1 MAKTT
6 VTTAVMQPTSF
17 DQMARIIEPLARRE
31 EEYYTTA
38 IQSHTDLMSLSSALS
53 AEDKNSDFY
62 KGTIAPMLNKL
73 SGYAD
78 RIAKEGVISDGA
90 YNRAMMQDLV
100 KLKGQYAQGATQLKD
115 ALTRRAQYNDMA
127 SKARLQDPSAVVLG
141 KDMSIQS
148 FIDDPNKVAPLL
160 FSGEDAKRRA
170 FDYLAAWRNSTQDLK
185 LIGNIDR
192 LTRIL
197 RTVKGSSA
205 EDVYKAIG
213 QHFSDPKNP
222 LTELYNQVLHQ
233 VKSSYGEDIRK
244 HLDEPEANFA
254 LVHGV
259 QRGMIGA
266 AGGDAMTP
274 FEDKEAIMNLQH
286 RLAMQR
292 DAVARAHRG
301 SGGHNGGGGGSADE
315 KGGSINVIARGGG
328 VAVGSAG
335 VKGRTLLNSIYKSAA
350 DKYKRL
356 PSPAR
361 TPDNFNA
368 ILTESYMKAFGS
380 QNLPEVA
387 RILKPT
393 GISWNGNKLV
403 APSAK
408 SVDGKG
414 IDFVPDFN
422 KLASTA
428 EINNRLY
435 ALTARNNVAGEF
447 NVSAQTAND
456 ILKNAITGV
465 DGAIYGDK
473 SSYAKL
479 GLNEL
484 EGQKVDE
491 FISLVR
497 SGYTPKDA
505 KIGITSDGRPYYEAA
520 FFDNQSQTN
529 KRYRVPLAD
538 SKNFQVQVGAG
549 SALDFNPSD
558 ESLMRLKLYLAKV
571 ESVQNLKRGSDEI
584 DEEQVMQGQQAY
596 DIVSQSGVSPAAINL
611 LEQHYGKSK
620 TKGF

>member
-62 KGTIAPMLNKL
+62 KGTIAPMLSKL

-100 KLKGQYAQGATQLKD
+100 KLKGQYLQGSTQLKD

-148 FIDDPNKVAPLL
+148 FIDDPNKVSPLL

-222 LTELYNQVLHQ
+222 LTELYNQVLYQ

-274 FEDKEAIMNLQH
+274 FEDKEAIMMLQD
-286 RLAMQR
+286 RLAR
-292 DAVARAHRG
+292 ARESARHN
-301 SGGHNGGGGGSADE
+301 NGGGHRGGNGGVAGSPDMT
-315 KGGSINVIARGGG
+315 GGSIDLKARGGG
-328 VAVGSAG
+328 KATYSSGLVGH
-335 VKGRTLLNSIYKSAA
+335 TLLNSTWRAA
-350 DKYKRL
+350 VNKFNRL
-356 PSPAR
+356 PQSSR
-361 TPDNFNA
+361 TPSAMNDLVTDA
-368 ILTESYMKAFGS
+368 YAKTFGS
-380 QNLPEVA
+380 QNLPAVSK
-387 RILKPT
+387 ILEKAGFKWT
-393 GISWNGNKLV
+393 GNKLV
-403 APSAK
+403 APTQKSA
-408 SVDGKG
+408 DGKG
-414 IDFVPDFN
+414 VSFN
-422 KLASTA
+422 PNFLGIQYSADVNNNLYRMTA
-428 EINNRLY
+428 K
-435 ALTARNNVAGEF
+435 NNVAGSF
-447 NVSAQTAND
+447 NVSSDVAND
-456 ILKNAITGV
+456 ILSAALS
-465 DGAIYGDK
+465 GAYGDDYK
-473 SSYAKL
+473 SRLGGTDSRKL
-479 GLNEL
+479 DNFV
-484 EGQKVDE
+484 KS
-491 FISLVR
+491 FR
-497 SGYTPKDA
+497 SGTRPKSARVMQD
-505 KIGITSDGRPYYEAA
+505 SDGRWYYEAEYINGSDKTPA
-520 FFDNQSQTN
+520 SIA
-529 KRYRVPLAD
+529 VPL
-538 SKNFQVQVGAG
+538 STSRNLQHLMGL
-549 SALDFNPSD
+549 SSELDFNTSE
-558 ESLMRLKLYLAKV
+558 ESLMQKKLLLAKYQSII
-571 ESVQNLKRGSDEI
+571 ENKRANATIDPDE
-584 DEEQVMQGQQAY
+584 VAGM
-596 DIVSQSGVSPAAINL
+596 DIVMDAAQSNPSFLDTSLDILGQNR
-611 LEQHYGKSK
+611 
-620 TKGF
+620 

>member
-100 KLKGQYAQGATQLKD
+100 KLKGQYLQGSTQLKD

-148 FIDDPNKVAPLL
+148 FIDDPNKIAPLL

-213 QHFSDPKNP
+213 QQFSDPKNP
-222 LTELYNQVLHQ
+222 LTELYNQVLYQ

-266 AGGDAMTP
+266 AGGDAQTP
-274 FEDKEAIMNLQH
+274 FEDKEAIMMLQH
-286 RLAMQR
+286 KLAMQR
-292 DAVARAHRG
+292 DAIARAHRG
-301 SGGHNGGGGGSADE
+301 GGGHNGGGGGSADE
-315 KGGSINVIARGGG
+315 NGGSINVIARGGG

-408 SVDGKG
+408 SADGKG

-538 SKNFQVQVGAG
+538 SKNFQVQAGAG

>member
-62 KGTIAPMLNKL
+62 KGTIAPMLSKL

-100 KLKGQYAQGATQLKD
+100 KLKGQYAQGASQLKD

-141 KDMSIQS
+141 KDLSIQS
-148 FIDDPNKVAPLL
+148 FIDDPNKIAPLL

-222 LTELYNQVLHQ
+222 LTELYNQVLYQ

-274 FEDKEAIMNLQH
+274 FEDKEAIMMLQH
-286 RLAMQR
+286 RLAMAR
-292 DAVARAHRG
+292 DAARPHNGVGHRG
-301 SGGHNGGGGGSADE
+301 GNGGAAGDPDM
-315 KGGSINVIARGGG
+315 KGGTITLQARGGG
-328 VAVGSAG
+328 KAGIWSGAV
-335 VKGRTLLNSIYKSAA
+335 GRTLVQSTYQAA
-350 DKYKRL
+350 ANRYNRL
-356 PSPAR
+356 PASSKTPAK
-361 TPDNFNA
+361 FSEM
-368 ILTESYMKAFGS
+368 LTESFAKTFGS
-380 QNLPEVA
+380 QNLPAVA
-387 RILKPT
+387 KVLQPAGFT
-393 GISWNGNKLV
+393 WNGNKLL
-403 APSAK
+403 APSVK
-408 SVDGKG
+408 SADGKG
-414 IDFVPDFN
+414 VRFTPNFN
-422 KLASTA
+422 AIQSTP
-428 EINNRLY
+428 EINNGLY
-435 ALTARNNVAGEF
+435 AMTAKNNVAGYF
-447 NVSAQTAND
+447 NVSSDTAND
-456 ILKNAITGV
+456 ILQLAITG
-465 DGAIYGDK
+465 AYGDDYK
-473 SSYAKL
+473 RGVIKQIAKRGNTSKNDQL
-479 GLNEL
+479 GEIDAF
-484 EGQKVDE
+484 VTS
-491 FISLVR
+491 FR
-497 SGYTPKDA
+497 SGTRPKSA
-505 KIGITSDGRPYYEAA
+505 RVMQTSDGRMYYEAQYINGSTKQPA
-520 FFDNQSQTN
+520 SIL
-529 KRYRVPLAD
+529 VPL
-538 SKNFQVQVGAG
+538 STSRNIQQQMGVG
-549 SALDFNPSD
+549 SEYDFNTSE
-558 ESLMRLKLYLAKV
+558 ESLMQKKLFMAKYQ
-571 ESVQNLKRGSDEI
+571 SVIENKRAGASI
-584 DEEQVMQGQQAY
+584 DEDQV
-596 DIVSQSGVSPAAINL
+596 AILDQNMPL
-611 LEQHYGKSK
+611 LLDPTNQIPGY
-620 TKGF
+620 

>member
-62 KGTIAPMLNKL
+62 KGTIAPILSKL

-78 RIAKEGVISDGA
+78 RIAKEGVVSDGA
-90 YNRAMMQDLV
+90 YNRVMMQDLV

-148 FIDDPNKVAPLL
+148 FIDDPNKVSPLL

-197 RTVKGSSA
+197 RTVKGSKA

-266 AGGDAMTP
+266 AGGDTMTP
-274 FEDKEAIMNLQH
+274 FEDKEAIMMLQD
-286 RLAMQR
+286 RLAR
-292 DAVARAHRG
+292 ARESARHNDGGSHRG
-301 SGGHNGGGGGSADE
+301 GNGGAAGDPNMTGGT
-315 KGGSINVIARGGG
+315 ITLQARGGG
-328 VAVGSAG
+328 KAGIWSGAV
-335 VKGRTLLNSIYKSAA
+335 GRTLIQSTYQAA
-350 DKYKRL
+350 ANRYNRL
-356 PSPAR
+356 PASSKTPAK
-361 TPDNFNA
+361 FSEM
-368 ILTESYMKAFGS
+368 LTESFAKTFGS
-380 QNLPEVA
+380 HNLPAVA
-387 RILKPT
+387 KVLQPAGFT
-393 GISWNGNKLV
+393 WNGNKLL

-408 SVDGKG
+408 SADGKG
-414 IDFVPDFN
+414 VRFTPNFN
-422 KLASTA
+422 AIQSTP
-428 EINNRLY
+428 EINDGLY
-435 ALTARNNVAGEF
+435 AMTAKNNVAGYF
-447 NVSAQTAND
+447 NVSADTAND
-456 ILKNAITGV
+456 ILQLAITG
-465 DGAIYGDK
+465 AYGDDYK
-473 SSYAKL
+473 RGVIKQIAKGNNISKNDQL
-479 GLNEL
+479 G
-484 EGQKVDE
+484 G
-491 FISLVR
+491 I
-497 SGYTPKDA
+497 DA
-505 KIGITSDGRPYYEAA
+505 FVTSFRNGTRPRAARIMQTSDGRMYYEAQYIDGDTKKPA
-520 FFDNQSQTN
+520 SIL
-529 KRYRVPLAD
+529 VPL
-538 SKNFQVQVGAG
+538 STSRNIQQQMGVG
-549 SALDFNPSD
+549 SEYDFNTSE
-558 ESLMRLKLYLAKV
+558 ESLMQKKLFMAKYQ
-571 ESVQNLKRGSDEI
+571 SVIENKRAGASI
-584 DEEQVMQGQQAY
+584 DEDQV
-596 DIVSQSGVSPAAINL
+596 AILDQNMPL
-611 LEQHYGKSK
+611 LLDPTNEIPGY
-620 TKGF
+620 

>member
-62 KGTIAPMLNKL
+62 KGTIAPMLSKL

-100 KLKGQYAQGATQLKD
+100 KLKGQYLQGSNQLKD

-141 KDMSIQS
+141 KDLSIQS
-148 FIDDPNKVAPLL
+148 FIDDPNKIAPLL

-274 FEDKEAIMNLQH
+274 FEDKEAIMMLQD
-286 RLAMQR
+286 RLAR
-292 DAVARAHRG
+292 ARESARHN
-301 SGGHNGGGGGSADE
+301 NGGGHRGGNGGAAGSPDMT
-315 KGGSINVIARGGG
+315 GGSIDLKARGGG
-328 VAVGSAG
+328 RATYSSGAVGD
-335 VKGRTLLNSIYKSAA
+335 TLLRSTWKAA
-350 DKYKRL
+350 INKYNRL
-356 PSPAR
+356 PEQSR
-361 TPDNFNA
+361 TPANLNN
-368 ILTESYMKAFGS
+368 IVTEAYAKTFGS
-380 QNLPEVA
+380 QNLPAVSK
-387 RILKPT
+387 ILEKAGFT
-393 GISWNGNKLV
+393 WTGNKLV
-403 APSAK
+403 APSKK
-408 SVDGKG
+408 SADGKG
-414 IDFVPDFN
+414 VSYDPNFKGIQYSADLN
-422 KLASTA
+422 NSLYRMTA
-428 EINNRLY
+428 K
-435 ALTARNNVAGEF
+435 NNVAGSF
-447 NVSAQTAND
+447 NISSDVAND
-456 ILKNAITGV
+456 ILSAALS
-465 DGAIYGDK
+465 GAYGDDYK
-473 SSYAKL
+473 SRLGKTDADKL
-479 GLNEL
+479 DKFVNS
-484 EGQKVDE
+484 
-491 FISLVR
+491 FR
-497 SGYTPKDA
+497 SGTRPKSARVMQD
-505 KIGITSDGRPYYEAA
+505 SDGRWYYEAEYIDGSTKA
-520 FFDNQSQTN
+520 PTSIA
-529 KRYRVPLAD
+529 VPL
-538 SKNFQVQVGAG
+538 STSRNLQHLMGL
-549 SALDFNPSD
+549 SSELDFNTSE
-558 ESLMRLKLYLAKV
+558 ESLMQKKLLLAKYQSII
-571 ESVQNLKRGSDEI
+571 ENKRANATIDQDE
-584 DEEQVMQGQQAY
+584 VAGM
-596 DIVSQSGVSPAAINL
+596 DIVMDAAQSNPSFLDTSLDIFGQNR
-611 LEQHYGKSK
+611 
-620 TKGF
+620 

>member
-62 KGTIAPMLNKL
+62 KGTIAPMLSKL

-213 QHFSDPKNP
+213 QKFSDPKNP
-222 LTELYNQVLHQ
+222 LTELYNQVLYQ

-274 FEDKEAIMNLQH
+274 FEDKEAIMMLQD
-286 RLAMQR
+286 RLAR
-292 DAVARAHRG
+292 ARESARHN
-301 SGGHNGGGGGSADE
+301 NGGGHRGGNGGAAGSPDMT
-315 KGGSINVIARGGG
+315 GGSIDLIARGGG
-328 VAVGSAG
+328 KATYSSGLVGH
-335 VKGRTLLNSIYKSAA
+335 TLLNSTWRSAVN
-350 DKYKRL
+350 KFNRL
-356 PSPAR
+356 PASSRTPSAMNDLVTEAYAR
-361 TPDNFNA
+361 T
-368 ILTESYMKAFGS
+368 FGS
-380 QNLPEVA
+380 QNLPAVSK
-387 RILKPT
+387 ILQKAGFT
-393 GISWNGNKLV
+393 WTGNKLV
-403 APSAK
+403 APTQKSA
-408 SVDGKG
+408 DGKG
-414 IDFVPDFN
+414 VSFN
-422 KLASTA
+422 PNFLGIQYSADVNNNLYRMTA
-428 EINNRLY
+428 K
-435 ALTARNNVAGEF
+435 NNVAGSF
-447 NVSAQTAND
+447 NVSSDVAND
-456 ILKNAITGV
+456 ILSAALS
-465 DGAIYGDK
+465 GAYGDDYK
-473 SSYAKL
+473 SRLGSTDSRKL
-479 GLNEL
+479 DNFV
-484 EGQKVDE
+484 KS
-491 FISLVR
+491 FR
-497 SGYTPKDA
+497 SGTRPKSARVMQD
-505 KIGITSDGRPYYEAA
+505 SDGRWYYEAEYVDGSSKA
-520 FFDNQSQTN
+520 PASIA
-529 KRYRVPLAD
+529 VPL
-538 SKNFQVQVGAG
+538 STSRNLQHLMGL
-549 SALDFNPSD
+549 SSELDFNTSE
-558 ESLMRLKLYLAKV
+558 ESLMQKKLLLAKYQSII
-571 ESVQNLKRGSDEI
+571 ENKRANATIDPDE
-584 DEEQVMQGQQAY
+584 VAGM
-596 DIVSQSGVSPAAINL
+596 DIVMDAAQSNSSFLDTSLDILGQNR
-611 LEQHYGKSK
+611 
-620 TKGF
+620 

>member
-62 KGTIAPMLNKL
+62 KGTIAPMLSKL

-115 ALTRRAQYNDMA
+115 ALSRRAQYNDMA

-197 RTVKGSSA
+197 RTVKGSKA

-222 LTELYNQVLHQ
+222 LTELYNQVLYQ

-274 FEDKEAIMNLQH
+274 FEDKEAIMMLQD
-286 RLAMQR
+286 RLAR
-292 DAVARAHRG
+292 ARESARHN
-301 SGGHNGGGGGSADE
+301 NGGGHRGGN
-315 KGGSINVIARGGG
+315 GGAAGSPDMTGGTITLQARGGG
-328 VAVGSAG
+328 KAGIWSGAV
-335 VKGRTLLNSIYKSAA
+335 GRTLVQSTYQAA
-350 DKYKRL
+350 ANRYNRL
-356 PSPAR
+356 PASSKTPAK
-361 TPDNFNA
+361 FSEM
-368 ILTESYMKAFGS
+368 LTESFAKTFGS
-380 QNLPEVA
+380 HNLPAVA
-387 RILKPT
+387 KMLQPAGFT
-393 GISWNGNKLV
+393 WNGNKLL

-408 SVDGKG
+408 SADGKG
-414 IDFVPDFN
+414 VRFTPNFN
-422 KLASTA
+422 AIQSTP
-428 EINNRLY
+428 EINNGLY
-435 ALTARNNVAGEF
+435 AMTAKNNVAGYF
-447 NVSAQTAND
+447 NVSSDTAND
-456 ILKNAITGV
+456 ILQLAITG
-465 DGAIYGDK
+465 AYGDDYK
-473 SSYAKL
+473 KGIIKQVARGGNTSKNDQL
-479 GLNEL
+479 GEIDAF
-484 EGQKVDE
+484 VTS
-491 FISLVR
+491 FR
-497 SGYTPKDA
+497 SGTRPKSA
-505 KIGITSDGRPYYEAA
+505 RVMQTSDGRMYYEAQYINGDTKKPA
-520 FFDNQSQTN
+520 SIL
-529 KRYRVPLAD
+529 VPL
-538 SKNFQVQVGAG
+538 STSRNIQQQMGIG
-549 SALDFNPSD
+549 SEYDFNTSE
-558 ESLMRLKLYLAKV
+558 ESLMQKKLFMAKYQ
-571 ESVQNLKRGSDEI
+571 SVIENKRVGASI
-584 DEEQVMQGQQAY
+584 DEDQV
-596 DIVSQSGVSPAAINL
+596 AILDQNMPL
-611 LEQHYGKSK
+611 LLDPTNQIPEY
-620 TKGF
+620 

>member
-62 KGTIAPMLNKL
+62 KGTIAPMLSKL

-100 KLKGQYAQGATQLKD
+100 KLKGQYLQGSTQLKD

-141 KDMSIQS
+141 KDLSIQS
-148 FIDDPNKVAPLL
+148 FIDDPNKVSPLL
-160 FSGEDAKRRA
+160 FSGEDARKRA

-197 RTVKGSSA
+197 RTVKGSKA

-222 LTELYNQVLHQ
+222 LTELYNQVLYQ

-274 FEDKEAIMNLQH
+274 FEDKEAIMMLQD
-286 RLAMQR
+286 RLAR
-292 DAVARAHRG
+292 ARESARHN
-301 SGGHNGGGGGSADE
+301 NGGGHRGDNGGAAGSPDM
-315 KGGSINVIARGGG
+315 KGGSIDLIARGGG
-328 VAVGSAG
+328 KATYSSGLVGH
-335 VKGRTLLNSIYKSAA
+335 TLLNSTWRSAVN
-350 DKYKRL
+350 KFNRL
-356 PSPAR
+356 PASSR
-361 TPDNFNA
+361 TPSAMND
-368 ILTESYMKAFGS
+368 LVTEAYAKTFGS
-380 QNLPEVA
+380 QNLPAVSK
-387 RILKPT
+387 ILQKAGFT
-393 GISWNGNKLV
+393 WTGNKLV
-403 APSAK
+403 APTQKSA
-408 SVDGKG
+408 DGKG
-414 IDFVPDFN
+414 VSFN
-422 KLASTA
+422 PNFLGIQYSADVNNNLYRMTA
-428 EINNRLY
+428 K
-435 ALTARNNVAGEF
+435 NNVAGSF
-447 NVSAQTAND
+447 NVSSDVAND
-456 ILKNAITGV
+456 ILSAALS
-465 DGAIYGDK
+465 GAYGDDYK
-473 SSYAKL
+473 SRLGGADSKKL
-479 GLNEL
+479 DNFV
-484 EGQKVDE
+484 KS
-491 FISLVR
+491 FR
-497 SGYTPKDA
+497 SGTRPKSARVMQD
-505 KIGITSDGRPYYEAA
+505 SDGRWYYEAEYINGSDKTPA
-520 FFDNQSQTN
+520 SIA
-529 KRYRVPLAD
+529 VPL
-538 SKNFQVQVGAG
+538 STSRNLQHLMGL
-549 SALDFNPSD
+549 SSELDFNTSE
-558 ESLMRLKLYLAKV
+558 ESLMQKKLLLAKYQSII
-571 ESVQNLKRGSDEI
+571 ENKRANATIDPDE
-584 DEEQVMQGQQAY
+584 VAGM
-596 DIVSQSGVSPAAINL
+596 DIVMDAAQSNPSFLDTSLDILGQNR
-611 LEQHYGKSK
+611 
-620 TKGF
+620 

>member
-62 KGTIAPMLNKL
+62 KGTIAPMLSKL

-100 KLKGQYAQGATQLKD
+100 KLKGQYAQGASQLKD

-148 FIDDPNKVAPLL
+148 FIDDPNKIAPLL
-160 FSGEDAKRRA
+160 FSGEDARKRA

-197 RTVKGSSA
+197 RTVKGSKA

-222 LTELYNQVLHQ
+222 LTELYNQVLYQ

-274 FEDKEAIMNLQH
+274 FEDKEAIMMLQD
-286 RLAMQR
+286 RLAR
-292 DAVARAHRG
+292 ARESARHN
-301 SGGHNGGGGGSADE
+301 NGGGHRGGNGGSGSPDMT
-315 KGGSINVIARGGG
+315 GGSIDLKARGGG
-328 VAVGSAG
+328 KATYSSGLVGH
-335 VKGRTLLNSIYKSAA
+335 TLLNSTWRAA
-350 DKYKRL
+350 VNKFNRL
-356 PSPAR
+356 PQSSR
-361 TPDNFNA
+361 TPSAMND
-368 ILTESYMKAFGS
+368 LVTEAYAKTFGS
-380 QNLPEVA
+380 QNLPVVSK
-387 RILKPT
+387 ILEKAGFKWT
-393 GISWNGNKLV
+393 GNKLV
-403 APSAK
+403 APTQKSA
-408 SVDGKG
+408 DGEGVSFNPNFLG
-414 IDFVPDFN
+414 IQYSADVN
-422 KLASTA
+422 NNLYRMTA
-428 EINNRLY
+428 K
-435 ALTARNNVAGEF
+435 NNVAGSF
-447 NVSAQTAND
+447 NISSDVAND
-456 ILKNAITGV
+456 ILSAALS
-465 DGAIYGDK
+465 GAYGDDYK
-473 SSYAKL
+473 SRLSGADAKKL
-479 GLNEL
+479 DPFV
-484 EGQKVDE
+484 KS
-491 FISLVR
+491 FR
-497 SGYTPKDA
+497 SGTRPKSARVMQD
-505 KIGITSDGRPYYEAA
+505 SDGRWYYEAEYIDGSTKA
-520 FFDNQSQTN
+520 PASIA
-529 KRYRVPLAD
+529 VPL
-538 SKNFQVQVGAG
+538 STSRNLQHLMGL
-549 SALDFNPSD
+549 SSELDFNTSE
-558 ESLMRLKLYLAKV
+558 ESLMQKKLLLAKYQSIIENKRASATIDPDQV
-571 ESVQNLKRGSDEI
+571 EA
-584 DEEQVMQGQQAY
+584 M
-596 DIVSQSGVSPAAINL
+596 DIVMDAAQSNPSFIDTSLDILRQNR
-611 LEQHYGKSK
+611 
-620 TKGF
+620 

>member
-62 KGTIAPMLNKL
+62 KGTIAPMLSKL

-100 KLKGQYAQGATQLKD
+100 KLKGQYTQGATQLKD

-141 KDMSIQS
+141 KDLSIQS
-148 FIDDPNKVAPLL
+148 FIDDPNKVSPLL
-160 FSGEDAKRRA
+160 FSGEDARKRA

-213 QHFSDPKNP
+213 QQFSDPKNP
-222 LTELYNQVLHQ
+222 LTELYNQVLYQ

-274 FEDKEAIMNLQH
+274 FEDKEAIMMLQD
-286 RLAMQR
+286 RLAR
-292 DAVARAHRG
+292 ARESARHN
-301 SGGHNGGGGGSADE
+301 NGGGHRGGNGGVAGSPDM
-315 KGGSINVIARGGG
+315 KGGSIDLIARGGG
-328 VAVGSAG
+328 KATYSSGLVGH
-335 VKGRTLLNSIYKSAA
+335 TLLNSTWRAA
-350 DKYKRL
+350 VNKYNRL
-356 PSPAR
+356 PQSSR
-361 TPDNFNA
+361 TPSAMND
-368 ILTESYMKAFGS
+368 LVTEAYAKTFGS
-380 QNLPEVA
+380 QNLPAVSK
-387 RILKPT
+387 ILEKAGFKWT
-393 GISWNGNKLV
+393 GNKLV
-403 APSAK
+403 APTQKSA
-408 SVDGKG
+408 DGKG
-414 IDFVPDFN
+414 VSFN
-422 KLASTA
+422 PNFLGIQYSADVNNNLYRMTA
-428 EINNRLY
+428 KND
-435 ALTARNNVAGEF
+435 VAGSF
-447 NVSAQTAND
+447 NVSSDVAND
-456 ILKNAITGV
+456 ILSAALS
-465 DGAIYGDK
+465 GAYGDDYK
-473 SSYAKL
+473 SRLGKTDAGKL
-479 GLNEL
+479 D
-484 EGQKVDE
+484 KFVTS
-491 FISLVR
+491 FR
-497 SGYTPKDA
+497 SGTRPKSARVMQD
-505 KIGITSDGRPYYEAA
+505 SDGRWYYEAEYINGSDKTPA
-520 FFDNQSQTN
+520 SIA
-529 KRYRVPLAD
+529 VPL
-538 SKNFQVQVGAG
+538 STSRNLQHLMGL
-549 SALDFNPSD
+549 SSELDFNTSE
-558 ESLMRLKLYLAKV
+558 ESLMQKKLLLAKYQSIIENKRANATIDPDQV
-571 ESVQNLKRGSDEI
+571 EAL
-584 DEEQVMQGQQAY
+584 
-596 DIVSQSGVSPAAINL
+596 DIVMDAAQNGPSFMDTSRSAFGL
-611 LEQHYGKSK
+611 DQ
-620 TKGF
+620 

>member
-62 KGTIAPMLNKL
+62 KGTIAPMLSKL

-100 KLKGQYAQGATQLKD
+100 KLKGQYLQGSNQLKD
-115 ALTRRAQYNDMA
+115 ALTRRAQYNDTA

-141 KDMSIQS
+141 KDLSIQS
-148 FIDDPNKVAPLL
+148 FIDDPNKIAPLL

-197 RTVKGSSA
+197 RTVKGSKA

-274 FEDKEAIMNLQH
+274 FEDKEAIMMLQD
-286 RLAMQR
+286 RLAR
-292 DAVARAHRG
+292 ARESARHN
-301 SGGHNGGGGGSADE
+301 NGGGHRGGNGGAAGDPDM
-315 KGGSINVIARGGG
+315 KGGTITLQARGGG
-328 VAVGSAG
+328 KAGIWSGAV
-335 VKGRTLLNSIYKSAA
+335 GRTLIQSTYQAA
-350 DKYKRL
+350 ANRYNRL
-356 PSPAR
+356 PASSKTPAK
-361 TPDNFNA
+361 FSEM
-368 ILTESYMKAFGS
+368 LTESFAKTFGS
-380 QNLPEVA
+380 HNLPAVA
-387 RILKPT
+387 KVLQPAGFT
-393 GISWNGNKLV
+393 WNGNKLL

-408 SVDGKG
+408 SADGKG
-414 IDFVPDFN
+414 VRFTPNFN
-422 KLASTA
+422 AIQSTP
-428 EINNRLY
+428 EINNGLY
-435 ALTARNNVAGEF
+435 AMTAKNNVAGSF
-447 NVSAQTAND
+447 NISSDTAND
-456 ILKNAITGV
+456 ILQLAITG
-465 DGAIYGDK
+465 AYGDDYKKGITKALTKEGKTSKGDQLGEIDAFVK
-473 SSYAKL
+473 SFR
-479 GLNEL
+479 
-484 EGQKVDE
+484 EGT
-491 FISLVR
+491 R
-497 SGYTPKDA
+497 PKNA
-505 KIGITSDGRPYYEAA
+505 RVVQTSDGRMYYEAQYINGSTKQPA
-520 FFDNQSQTN
+520 SIL
-529 KRYRVPLAD
+529 VPL
-538 SKNFQVQVGAG
+538 STSRNIQQQMGVG
-549 SALDFNPSD
+549 SEYDFNTSE
-558 ESLMRLKLYLAKV
+558 ESLMQKKLFLAKYQ
-571 ESVQNLKRGSDEI
+571 SVIENKRAGASI
-584 DEEQVMQGQQAY
+584 DEDQV
-596 DIVSQSGVSPAAINL
+596 AILDQNMPL
-611 LEQHYGKSK
+611 LLDPTNQIPGY
-620 TKGF
+620 

>member
-62 KGTIAPMLNKL
+62 KGTIAPMLSKL

-100 KLKGQYAQGATQLKD
+100 KLKGQYAQGASQLKD

-148 FIDDPNKVAPLL
+148 FIDDPNKIAPLL

-197 RTVKGSSA
+197 RTVKGSKA

-274 FEDKEAIMNLQH
+274 FEDKEAIMMLQD
-286 RLAMQR
+286 RLAR
-292 DAVARAHRG
+292 ARESARHN
-301 SGGHNGGGGGSADE
+301 NGGGHRGGNGGAAGNPDMT
-315 KGGSINVIARGGG
+315 GGSIDLKARGGG
-328 VAVGSAG
+328 RATYSSGAVGD
-335 VKGRTLLNSIYKSAA
+335 TLLRSTWRAA
-350 DKYKRL
+350 INKYNRL
-356 PSPAR
+356 PEQSR
-361 TPDNFNA
+361 TPANLNN
-368 ILTESYMKAFGS
+368 IVTEAYAKTFGS
-380 QNLPEVA
+380 QNLPAVSK
-387 RILKPT
+387 ILEKAGFT
-393 GISWNGNKLV
+393 WTGNKLV
-403 APSAK
+403 APSKRSA
-408 SVDGKG
+408 DGKG
-414 IDFVPDFN
+414 VSYDPNFKGIQYSADLN
-422 KLASTA
+422 NSLYRMTA
-428 EINNRLY
+428 K
-435 ALTARNNVAGEF
+435 NNVAGSF
-447 NVSAQTAND
+447 NISSDVAND
-456 ILKNAITGV
+456 ILSAALS
-465 DGAIYGDK
+465 GAYGDDYK
-473 SSYAKL
+473 SRLGKTDAGKL
-479 GLNEL
+479 DKFVNS
-484 EGQKVDE
+484 
-491 FISLVR
+491 FR
-497 SGYTPKDA
+497 SGTRPKSARVMQD
-505 KIGITSDGRPYYEAA
+505 SDGRWYYEAEYIDGSTKA
-520 FFDNQSQTN
+520 PASIA
-529 KRYRVPLAD
+529 VPL
-538 SKNFQVQVGAG
+538 STSRNLQHLMGL
-549 SALDFNPSD
+549 SSELDFNTSE
-558 ESLMRLKLYLAKV
+558 ESLMQKKLLLAKYQSII
-571 ESVQNLKRGSDEI
+571 ENKRANATIDPDE
-584 DEEQVMQGQQAY
+584 VVGM
-596 DIVSQSGVSPAAINL
+596 DIVMDAAQNSPSYLDTASDIFGQNR
-611 LEQHYGKSK
+611 
-620 TKGF
+620 

>member
-100 KLKGQYAQGATQLKD
+100 KLKGQYAQGASQLKD

-148 FIDDPNKVAPLL
+148 FIDDPNKIAPLL
-160 FSGEDAKRRA
+160 FSGEDARKRA

-197 RTVKGSSA
+197 RTVKGSKA

-222 LTELYNQVLHQ
+222 LTELYNQVLYQ

-274 FEDKEAIMNLQH
+274 FEDKEAIMMLQD
-286 RLAMQR
+286 RLAR
-292 DAVARAHRG
+292 ARESARHN
-301 SGGHNGGGGGSADE
+301 NGGGHRGGNGGAAGSPDMT
-315 KGGSINVIARGGG
+315 GGSIDLKARGGG
-328 VAVGSAG
+328 RATYSSGAVGD
-335 VKGRTLLNSIYKSAA
+335 TLLRSTWRAA
-350 DKYKRL
+350 INKYNRL
-356 PSPAR
+356 PAPSR
-361 TPDNFNA
+361 TPANLNN
-368 ILTESYMKAFGS
+368 IVTEAYAKTFGS
-380 QNLPEVA
+380 QNLPAVSK
-387 RILKPT
+387 ILEKAGFT
-393 GISWNGNKLV
+393 WTGNKLV
-403 APSAK
+403 APSKRSA
-408 SVDGKG
+408 DGKG
-414 IDFVPDFN
+414 VSYDPNFKGIQYSAEVN
-422 KLASTA
+422 NNLYRMTA
-428 EINNRLY
+428 K
-435 ALTARNNVAGEF
+435 NNVAGSF
-447 NVSAQTAND
+447 NISSDVAND
-456 ILKNAITGV
+456 ILSAALS
-465 DGAIYGDK
+465 GAYGDDYK
-473 SSYAKL
+473 SRLSDTDAKKI
-479 GLNEL
+479 ETF
-484 EGQKVDE
+484 VTS
-491 FISLVR
+491 FR
-497 SGYTPKDA
+497 SGTRPKSARVMQD
-505 KIGITSDGRPYYEAA
+505 SDGRWYYEAEYINGSTKA
-520 FFDNQSQTN
+520 PASIA
-529 KRYRVPLAD
+529 VPL
-538 SKNFQVQVGAG
+538 STSRNLQHLMGL
-549 SALDFNPSD
+549 SSELDFNTSE
-558 ESLMRLKLYLAKV
+558 ESLMQKKLFLAKYQSIIENKRANATIDPDQV
-571 ESVQNLKRGSDEI
+571 EA
-584 DEEQVMQGQQAY
+584 M
-596 DIVSQSGVSPAAINL
+596 DIVMDAAQNSPSYLDTAFDIFGQNR
-611 LEQHYGKSK
+611 
-620 TKGF
+620 

>member
-90 YNRAMMQDLV
+90 YNRTMMQDLV

-148 FIDDPNKVAPLL
+148 FIDDPNKIAPLL

-197 RTVKGSSA
+197 RTVKGSKA

-213 QHFSDPKNP
+213 QQFSDPKNP
-222 LTELYNQVLHQ
+222 LTELYNQVLYQ

-274 FEDKEAIMNLQH
+274 FEDKEAIMMLQD
-286 RLAMQR
+286 RLAR
-292 DAVARAHRG
+292 ARESARHN
-301 SGGHNGGGGGSADE
+301 NGGGHRGGNGGSGSPDMT
-315 KGGSINVIARGGG
+315 GGSIDLKARGGG
-328 VAVGSAG
+328 KATYSSGLVGH
-335 VKGRTLLNSIYKSAA
+335 TLLNSTWRAA
-350 DKYKRL
+350 VNKYNRL
-356 PSPAR
+356 PQSSR
-361 TPDNFNA
+361 TPSAMND
-368 ILTESYMKAFGS
+368 LVTEAYAKTFGS
-380 QNLPEVA
+380 QNLPAVSK
-387 RILKPT
+387 ILEKAGFKWT
-393 GISWNGNKLV
+393 GNKLV
-403 APSAK
+403 APTQKSA
-408 SVDGKG
+408 DGKG
-414 IDFVPDFN
+414 VSFN
-422 KLASTA
+422 PNFLGIQYSADVNNNLYRMTA
-428 EINNRLY
+428 K
-435 ALTARNNVAGEF
+435 NNVAGSF
-447 NVSAQTAND
+447 NVSSDVAND
-456 ILKNAITGV
+456 ILSAALS
-465 DGAIYGDK
+465 GAYGDDYK
-473 SSYAKL
+473 SRLGKTDAGKL
-479 GLNEL
+479 DNFV
-484 EGQKVDE
+484 KS
-491 FISLVR
+491 FR
-497 SGYTPKDA
+497 SGTRPKSARVMQD
-505 KIGITSDGRPYYEAA
+505 SDGRWYYEAEYINGSDKTPA
-520 FFDNQSQTN
+520 SIA
-529 KRYRVPLAD
+529 VPL
-538 SKNFQVQVGAG
+538 STSRNLQHLMGL
-549 SALDFNPSD
+549 SSELDFNTSE
-558 ESLMRLKLYLAKV
+558 ESLMQKKLLLAKYQSIIDNKRASATIDQDEV
-571 ESVQNLKRGSDEI
+571 EGL
-584 DEEQVMQGQQAY
+584 
-596 DIVSQSGVSPAAINL
+596 DIVMDMLRAGQR
-611 LEQHYGKSK
+611 
-620 TKGF
+620 F

>member
-62 KGTIAPMLNKL
+62 KGTIAPMLSKL

-148 FIDDPNKVAPLL
+148 FIDDPNKIAPLL

-197 RTVKGSSA
+197 RTVKGSKA

-222 LTELYNQVLHQ
+222 LTELYNQVLYQ

-292 DAVARAHRG
+292 DAVSAARRAGRDHRG
-301 SGGHNGGGGGSADE
+301 GNGGAAGSPDMT
-315 KGGSINVIARGGG
+315 GGSIDLKARGGG
-328 VAVGSAG
+328 KATYSSGLVGH
-335 VKGRTLLNSIYKSAA
+335 TLLNSTWRAA
-350 DKYKRL
+350 VNKFNRL
-356 PSPAR
+356 PASSR
-361 TPDNFNA
+361 TPSAMND
-368 ILTESYMKAFGS
+368 LVTEAYAKTFGS
-380 QNLPEVA
+380 QNLPAVSK
-387 RILKPT
+387 ILQKAGFT
-393 GISWNGNKLV
+393 WTGNKLV
-403 APSAK
+403 APTQKSA
-408 SVDGKG
+408 DGKG
-414 IDFVPDFN
+414 VSFN
-422 KLASTA
+422 PNFLGIQYSADVNNNLYRMTA
-428 EINNRLY
+428 N
-435 ALTARNNVAGEF
+435 NNVAGSF
-447 NVSAQTAND
+447 NVSSDVAND
-456 ILKNAITGV
+456 ILSAALS
-465 DGAIYGDK
+465 GAYGDDYK
-473 SSYAKL
+473 SRLSGTDSRKL
-479 GLNEL
+479 DNFV
-484 EGQKVDE
+484 KS
-491 FISLVR
+491 FR
-497 SGYTPKDA
+497 SGTRPKSARVMQD
-505 KIGITSDGRPYYEAA
+505 SDGRWYYEAEYVDGSSKA
-520 FFDNQSQTN
+520 PASIA
-529 KRYRVPLAD
+529 VPL
-538 SKNFQVQVGAG
+538 STSRNLQHLMGL
-549 SALDFNPSD
+549 SSELDFNTSE
-558 ESLMRLKLYLAKV
+558 ESLMQKKLLLAKYQSII
-571 ESVQNLKRGSDEI
+571 ENKRANATIDPDE
-584 DEEQVMQGQQAY
+584 VAGM
-596 DIVSQSGVSPAAINL
+596 DIVMDAAQSNPSFLDTSLDILGQNR
-611 LEQHYGKSK
+611 
-620 TKGF
+620 

>member
-62 KGTIAPMLNKL
+62 KGTIAPILSKL

-78 RIAKEGVISDGA
+78 RIAKEGVVSDGA
-90 YNRAMMQDLV
+90 YNRVMMQDLV
-100 KLKGQYAQGATQLKD
+100 KLKGQYAQGASQLKD

-148 FIDDPNKVAPLL
+148 FIDDPNKVSPLL
-160 FSGEDAKRRA
+160 FSGEDARKRA

-197 RTVKGSSA
+197 RTVKGSKA

-274 FEDKEAIMNLQH
+274 FEDKEAIMRLQDSFS
-286 RLAMQR
+286 A
-292 DAVARAHRG
+292 AR
-301 SGGHNGGGGGSADE
+301 SGGGRSNGGGGGGGGSTDE
-315 KGGSINVIARGGG
+315 KGGSIDLIARGGG

-335 VKGRTLLNSIYKSAA
+335 VKGKTLLNSIYKAA
-350 DKYKRL
+350 KDRFYRL

-361 TPDNFNA
+361 TPSNFDT

-387 RILKPT
+387 KLLKPA
-393 GISWNGNKLV
+393 GFAWNGNKLV
-403 APSAK
+403 APSTK
-408 SVDGKG
+408 SADGKG
-414 IDFVPDFN
+414 VQFNPDFD
-422 KLASTA
+422 KLGSTA
-428 EINNRLY
+428 TLNNRLY
-435 ALTARNNVAGEF
+435 AMTARNNVAGEF

-465 DGAIYGDK
+465 HGAVYGDK
-473 SSYAKL
+473 NAYAQL
-479 GLNEL
+479 GLNDL
-484 EGQKVDE
+484 EGQKVDK
-491 FISLVR
+491 FITLVR

-505 KIGITSDGRPYYEAA
+505 KIGITSDGRPYYEAS

-529 KRYRVPLAD
+529 ERYRVPLAD
-538 SKNFQVQVGAG
+538 SKNFQQQAGVG
-549 SALDFNPSD
+549 SALDFNPSE
-558 ESLMRLKLYLAKV
+558 ESLMRLKLYLAKL
-571 ESVQNLKRGSDEI
+571 ESVQNLKRDSGNI
-584 DEEQVMQGQQAY
+584 DEEQVLQGQQVY
-596 DIVSQSGVSPAAINL
+596 DIVTQPIGAPDPGLL
-611 LEQHYGKSK
+611 LEQHYGKSE

>member
-62 KGTIAPMLNKL
+62 KGTIAPMLSKL

-141 KDMSIQS
+141 KDLSIQS
-148 FIDDPNKVAPLL
+148 FIDDPNKIAPLL

-274 FEDKEAIMNLQH
+274 FEDKEAIMMLQD
-286 RLAMQR
+286 RLAR
-292 DAVARAHRG
+292 ARESARHN
-301 SGGHNGGGGGSADE
+301 NGGGHRGGNGGAAGSPDM
-315 KGGSINVIARGGG
+315 KGGSIDLIARGGG
-328 VAVGSAG
+328 KATYSSGLVGH
-335 VKGRTLLNSIYKSAA
+335 TLLNSTWRSAVN
-350 DKYKRL
+350 KFNRL
-356 PSPAR
+356 PASSR
-361 TPDNFNA
+361 TPSAMND
-368 ILTESYMKAFGS
+368 LVTEAYAKTFGS
-380 QNLPEVA
+380 QNLPAVSK
-387 RILKPT
+387 ILRKAGFT
-393 GISWNGNKLV
+393 WTGNKLV
-403 APSAK
+403 APTQKSA
-408 SVDGKG
+408 DGKG
-414 IDFVPDFN
+414 VSFN
-422 KLASTA
+422 PNFLGIQYSADVNNNLYLMTA
-428 EINNRLY
+428 K
-435 ALTARNNVAGEF
+435 NNVAGSF
-447 NVSAQTAND
+447 NVSSDVAND
-456 ILKNAITGV
+456 ILIAALS
-465 DGAIYGDK
+465 GAYGDDYK
-473 SSYAKL
+473 SRLGGTDSKKL
-479 GLNEL
+479 DNF
-484 EGQKVDE
+484 VAS
-491 FISLVR
+491 FR
-497 SGYTPKDA
+497 SGTRPKSARVMQD
-505 KIGITSDGRPYYEAA
+505 SDGRWYYEAEYINGSA
-520 FFDNQSQTN
+520 EAPASIA
-529 KRYRVPLAD
+529 VPL
-538 SKNFQVQVGAG
+538 STSRNLQHLMGLSSEF
-549 SALDFNPSD
+549 DFNTSE
-558 ESLMRLKLYLAKV
+558 ESLMQKKLFLAKYQSIIENKRANATIYPDQV
-571 ESVQNLKRGSDEI
+571 EA
-584 DEEQVMQGQQAY
+584 M
-596 DIVSQSGVSPAAINL
+596 DIVMDAAQNSPSYLDTASYIFGQNR
-611 LEQHYGKSK
+611 
-620 TKGF
+620 

>member
-62 KGTIAPMLNKL
+62 KGTIAPMLSKL

-148 FIDDPNKVAPLL
+148 FIDDPNKIAPLL
-160 FSGEDAKRRA
+160 FSGEDARKRA

-197 RTVKGSSA
+197 RTVKGSKA

-292 DAVARAHRG
+292 DAISAARR
-301 SGGHNGGGGGSADE
+301 GGGGHRGGNGGAAGSPDMT
-315 KGGSINVIARGGG
+315 GGTITLQARGGG
-328 VAVGSAG
+328 KAGIWSGAV
-335 VKGRTLLNSIYKSAA
+335 GRTLIQSTYQAA
-350 DKYKRL
+350 ANRYNML
-356 PSPAR
+356 PASSKTPAK
-361 TPDNFNA
+361 FSEM
-368 ILTESYMKAFGS
+368 LTESFAKTFGS
-380 QNLPEVA
+380 HNLPAVA
-387 RILKPT
+387 KVLQPAGFT
-393 GISWNGNKLV
+393 WNGNKLL
-403 APSAK
+403 APSVK
-408 SVDGKG
+408 SSDGKG
-414 IDFVPDFN
+414 VRFTPNFN
-422 KLASTA
+422 AIQSTP
-428 EINNRLY
+428 EINNGLY
-435 ALTARNNVAGEF
+435 AMTAKNNVAGYF
-447 NVSAQTAND
+447 NVSADTAND
-456 ILKNAITGV
+456 ILQLAITG
-465 DGAIYGDK
+465 AYGDDYK
-473 SSYAKL
+473 RGIIKQTARGGNTSKNDQL
-479 GLNEL
+479 GEIDAF
-484 EGQKVDE
+484 VTS
-491 FISLVR
+491 FR
-497 SGYTPKDA
+497 SGTRPKSA
-505 KIGITSDGRPYYEAA
+505 RVVQTSDGRMYYEAQYINGDTKKPA
-520 FFDNQSQTN
+520 SIL
-529 KRYRVPLAD
+529 VPL
-538 SKNFQVQVGAG
+538 STSRNIQQQMGVG
-549 SALDFNPSD
+549 SEYDFNTSE
-558 ESLMRLKLYLAKV
+558 ESLMQKKLLMAKYQ
-571 ESVQNLKRGSDEI
+571 SVIENKRAGASI
-584 DEEQVMQGQQAY
+584 DEDQV
-596 DIVSQSGVSPAAINL
+596 AILDQNMPL
-611 LEQHYGKSK
+611 LLDPTNQIPGY
-620 TKGF
+620 

>member
-100 KLKGQYAQGATQLKD
+100 KLKGQYAQGASQLKD

-148 FIDDPNKVAPLL
+148 FIDDPNKIAPLL

-197 RTVKGSSA
+197 RTVKGSKA

-274 FEDKEAIMNLQH
+274 FEDKEAIMMLQD
-286 RLAMQR
+286 RLAR
-292 DAVARAHRG
+292 ARESARHN
-301 SGGHNGGGGGSADE
+301 NGGGHRGGNGGAAGSPDMT
-315 KGGSINVIARGGG
+315 GGSIDLKARGGG
-328 VAVGSAG
+328 RATYSSGAVGD
-335 VKGRTLLNSIYKSAA
+335 TLLRSTWRAA
-350 DKYKRL
+350 INKYNRL
-356 PSPAR
+356 PAPSR
-361 TPDNFNA
+361 TPANLNN
-368 ILTESYMKAFGS
+368 IVTEAYAKTFGS
-380 QNLPEVA
+380 QNLPAVSK
-387 RILKPT
+387 ILEKAGFT
-393 GISWNGNKLV
+393 WTGNKLV
-403 APSAK
+403 APSKRSA
-408 SVDGKG
+408 DGKG
-414 IDFVPDFN
+414 VSYDPNFKGIQYSAEVN
-422 KLASTA
+422 NNLYRMTA
-428 EINNRLY
+428 K
-435 ALTARNNVAGEF
+435 NNVAGSF
-447 NVSAQTAND
+447 NISSDVAND
-456 ILKNAITGV
+456 ILSAALS
-465 DGAIYGDK
+465 GAYGDDYK
-473 SSYAKL
+473 SRLSGTDAKKI
-479 GLNEL
+479 ETF
-484 EGQKVDE
+484 VTS
-491 FISLVR
+491 FR
-497 SGYTPKDA
+497 SGTRPKSARVMQD
-505 KIGITSDGRPYYEAA
+505 SDGRWYYEAEYINGSTKA
-520 FFDNQSQTN
+520 PASIA
-529 KRYRVPLAD
+529 VPL
-538 SKNFQVQVGAG
+538 STSRNLQHLMGL
-549 SALDFNPSD
+549 SSELDFNTSE
-558 ESLMRLKLYLAKV
+558 ESLMQKKLFLAKYQSIIENKRANATIDPDQV
-571 ESVQNLKRGSDEI
+571 EA
-584 DEEQVMQGQQAY
+584 M
-596 DIVSQSGVSPAAINL
+596 DIVMDATQNSPSYLDTASDIFGQNR
-611 LEQHYGKSK
+611 
-620 TKGF
+620 

>member
-62 KGTIAPMLNKL
+62 KGTIAPMLSKL

-100 KLKGQYAQGATQLKD
+100 KLKGQYVQGASQLKD

-148 FIDDPNKVAPLL
+148 FIDDPNKIAPLL
-160 FSGEDAKRRA
+160 FSGEDARKRA

-197 RTVKGSSA
+197 RTVKGSKA

-222 LTELYNQVLHQ
+222 LTELYNQVLYQ

-274 FEDKEAIMNLQH
+274 FEDKEAIMMLQD
-286 RLAMQR
+286 RLAR
-292 DAVARAHRG
+292 ARESARHN
-301 SGGHNGGGGGSADE
+301 NGGGHRGGNGGAAGSPDMT
-315 KGGSINVIARGGG
+315 GGSIDLKARGGG
-328 VAVGSAG
+328 RATYSSGAVGD
-335 VKGRTLLNSIYKSAA
+335 TLLRSTWRAA
-350 DKYKRL
+350 INKYNRL
-356 PSPAR
+356 PAPSR
-361 TPDNFNA
+361 TPANLNN
-368 ILTESYMKAFGS
+368 IVTEAYAKTFGS
-380 QNLPEVA
+380 QNLPAVSK
-387 RILKPT
+387 ILEKAGFT
-393 GISWNGNKLV
+393 WTGNKLV
-403 APSAK
+403 APSKRSA
-408 SVDGKG
+408 DGKG
-414 IDFVPDFN
+414 VSYDPNFKGIQYSAEVN
-422 KLASTA
+422 NNLYRMTA
-428 EINNRLY
+428 K
-435 ALTARNNVAGEF
+435 NNVAGSF
-447 NVSAQTAND
+447 NISSDVAND
-456 ILKNAITGV
+456 ILSAALS
-465 DGAIYGDK
+465 GAYGDDYK
-473 SSYAKL
+473 SRLSGTDAK
-479 GLNEL
+479 
-484 EGQKVDE
+484 KIKTFVTS
-491 FISLVR
+491 FR
-497 SGYTPKDA
+497 SGTRPKSARVMQD
-505 KIGITSDGRPYYEAA
+505 SDGRWYYEAEYINGSTKA
-520 FFDNQSQTN
+520 PASIA
-529 KRYRVPLAD
+529 VPL
-538 SKNFQVQVGAG
+538 STSRNLQHLMGL
-549 SALDFNPSD
+549 SSELDFNTSE
-558 ESLMRLKLYLAKV
+558 ESLMQKKLFLAKYQSIIENKRANATIDPDQV
-571 ESVQNLKRGSDEI
+571 EA
-584 DEEQVMQGQQAY
+584 M
-596 DIVSQSGVSPAAINL
+596 DIVMDAAQNSPSYLDTASDIFGQNR
-611 LEQHYGKSK
+611 
-620 TKGF
+620 

>member
-62 KGTIAPMLNKL
+62 KGTIAPMLSKL

-197 RTVKGSSA
+197 RTVKGSKA

-292 DAVARAHRG
+292 DAISAARR
-301 SGGHNGGGGGSADE
+301 GGGGHRGGNGGAAGSPDMT
-315 KGGSINVIARGGG
+315 GGTITLQARGGG
-328 VAVGSAG
+328 KAGIWSGAV
-335 VKGRTLLNSIYKSAA
+335 GRTLVQSTYQAA
-350 DKYKRL
+350 ANRYNRL
-356 PSPAR
+356 PASSKTPAK
-361 TPDNFNA
+361 FSEM
-368 ILTESYMKAFGS
+368 LTESFAKTFGS
-380 QNLPEVA
+380 HNLPAVA
-387 RILKPT
+387 KVLQPAGFT
-393 GISWNGNKLV
+393 WNGNKLL

-408 SVDGKG
+408 SADGKG
-414 IDFVPDFN
+414 VRFTPNFN
-422 KLASTA
+422 AIQSTP
-428 EINNRLY
+428 EINNGLY
-435 ALTARNNVAGEF
+435 AMTAKNNVAGYF
-447 NVSAQTAND
+447 NVSPDTAND
-456 ILKNAITGV
+456 ILQLAITG
-465 DGAIYGDK
+465 AYGDDYK
-473 SSYAKL
+473 RGIVKQTAKGGNTSKNDQL
-479 GLNEL
+479 GGIDAFVES
-484 EGQKVDE
+484 
-491 FISLVR
+491 FR
-497 SGYTPKDA
+497 SGTRPKNA
-505 KIGITSDGRPYYEAA
+505 RIMQTSDGRMYYEAQYINGSTKQPA
-520 FFDNQSQTN
+520 SIL
-529 KRYRVPLAD
+529 VPL
-538 SKNFQVQVGAG
+538 STSRNIQQQMGVG
-549 SALDFNPSD
+549 SEYDFNTSG
-558 ESLMRLKLYLAKV
+558 ESLMQKKLFMAKYQ
-571 ESVQNLKRGSDEI
+571 SVIENKRAGASI
-584 DEEQVMQGQQAY
+584 DEDQV
-596 DIVSQSGVSPAAINL
+596 AILDQNMPL
-611 LEQHYGKSK
+611 LLDPTNQIPGY
-620 TKGF
+620 

>member
-197 RTVKGSSA
+197 RTVKGSKA

-286 RLAMQR
+286 KLAMQR
-292 DAVARAHRG
+292 DAASAAHRAG
-301 SGGHNGGGGGSADE
+301 GGHNGGNSGAAGSPE
-315 KGGSINVIARGGG
+315 MKGGSIDLIARGGG
-328 VAVGSAG
+328 KSTYSSGLVGH
-335 VKGRTLLNSIYKSAA
+335 TLLNSTWRAA
-350 DKYKRL
+350 VNKFNRL
-356 PSPAR
+356 PASSR
-361 TPDNFNA
+361 TPSAMND
-368 ILTESYMKAFGS
+368 LVTEAYAKTFGS
-380 QNLPEVA
+380 QNLPAVSK
-387 RILKPT
+387 ILEKAGFT
-393 GISWNGNKLV
+393 WTGNKLV
-403 APSAK
+403 APTKKSA
-408 SVDGKG
+408 DGKG
-414 IDFVPDFN
+414 VDFKPNFLGIQYSADVN
-422 KLASTA
+422 NNLYRMTA
-428 EINNRLY
+428 K
-435 ALTARNNVAGEF
+435 NNVAGSF
-447 NVSAQTAND
+447 NVSSDVAND
-456 ILKNAITGV
+456 ILSAALS
-465 DGAIYGDK
+465 GAYGDDYK
-473 SSYAKL
+473 SRLGKTDAGKL
-479 GLNEL
+479 D
-484 EGQKVDE
+484 KFVTS
-491 FISLVR
+491 FR
-497 SGYTPKDA
+497 SGTRPKSARVMQD
-505 KIGITSDGRPYYEAA
+505 SDGRWYYEAEYIDGSTKA
-520 FFDNQSQTN
+520 PASIA
-529 KRYRVPLAD
+529 VPL
-538 SKNFQVQVGAG
+538 STSRNLQHLMGL
-549 SALDFNPSD
+549 SSELDFNTSE
-558 ESLMRLKLYLAKV
+558 ESLMQKKLLLAKYQSIIENKRANATIDPNEV
-571 ESVQNLKRGSDEI
+571 EG
-584 DEEQVMQGQQAY
+584 M
-596 DIVSQSGVSPAAINL
+596 DIVMDAALNSPSFMDTSRSVFGL
-611 LEQHYGKSK
+611 DR
-620 TKGF
+620 

>member
-62 KGTIAPMLNKL
+62 KGTIAPILSKL

-78 RIAKEGVISDGA
+78 RIAKEGVVSDGA
-90 YNRAMMQDLV
+90 YNRVMMQDLV

-148 FIDDPNKVAPLL
+148 FIDDPNKVSPLL
-160 FSGEDAKRRA
+160 FSGEDARKRA

-197 RTVKGSSA
+197 RTVKGSKA

-213 QHFSDPKNP
+213 QHFSDPNNP

-233 VKSSYGEDIRK
+233 VKSSYGDDIRK

-286 RLAMQR
+286 KLAMDR
-292 DAVARAHRG
+292 AAAAAAHRG
-301 SGGHNGGGGGSADE
+301 PGGGHRGGGTAGDPDM
-315 KGGSINVIARGGG
+315 KGGTITLQARGGG
-328 VAVGSAG
+328 RAGIWSGAV
-335 VKGRTLLNSIYKSAA
+335 GRTLIQSTYQAA
-350 DKYKRL
+350 ANRYNRL
-356 PSPAR
+356 PASSKTPAK
-361 TPDNFNA
+361 FSEM
-368 ILTESYMKAFGS
+368 LTESFAKTFGS
-380 QNLPEVA
+380 QNLPAVA
-387 RILKPT
+387 KLIQPAGFT
-393 GISWNGNKLV
+393 WNGNKLV
-403 APSAK
+403 VQSTK
-408 SVDGKG
+408 SSDGKG
-414 IDFVPDFN
+414 VRFTPNFNAIQSTPD
-422 KLASTA
+422 
-428 EINNRLY
+428 INNGLY
-435 ALTARNNVAGEF
+435 AMTAKNNVAGYY
-447 NVSAQTAND
+447 NVSSDVAND
-456 ILKNAITGV
+456 ILTLAITGE
-465 DGAIYGDK
+465 YGDDYKRGITKQTAAGGRTSKNDQLEAIDSFVK
-473 SSYAKL
+473 S
-479 GLNEL
+479 
-484 EGQKVDE
+484 
-491 FISLVR
+491 FR
-497 SGYTPKDA
+497 SGTRPKEAQIID
-505 KIGITSDGRPYYEAA
+505 TSDGRMYYEARYIDGSTKKPRLILVPLSTSRNIQQQMGVGSEYDFNTSEESRMQKKLLMA
-520 FFDNQSQTN
+520 KYQSVIEN
-529 KRYRVPLAD
+529 KRA
-538 SKNFQVQVGAG
+538 GA
-549 SALDFNPSD
+549 S
-558 ESLMRLKLYLAKV
+558 
-571 ESVQNLKRGSDEI
+571 I
-584 DEEQVMQGQQAY
+584 DEDQV
-596 DIVSQSGVSPAAINL
+596 AILDQNMPL
-611 LEQHYGKSK
+611 LLDPMNEVPGY
-620 TKGF
+620 

>member
-62 KGTIAPMLNKL
+62 KGTIAPILSKL

-78 RIAKEGVISDGA
+78 RIAKEGVVSDGA
-90 YNRAMMQDLV
+90 YNRVMMQDLV
-100 KLKGQYAQGATQLKD
+100 KLKGQYAQGASQLKD

-148 FIDDPNKVAPLL
+148 FIDDPNKVSPLL
-160 FSGEDAKRRA
+160 FSGEDARKRA

-197 RTVKGSSA
+197 RTVKGSKA

-274 FEDKEAIMNLQH
+274 FEDKEAIMMLQD
-286 RLAMQR
+286 RLAR
-292 DAVARAHRG
+292 ARESARHN
-301 SGGHNGGGGGSADE
+301 NGGGHRGGNGGAAGSPDMT
-315 KGGSINVIARGGG
+315 GGSIDLKARGGG
-328 VAVGSAG
+328 RATYSSGAVGD
-335 VKGRTLLNSIYKSAA
+335 TLLRSTWRAA
-350 DKYKRL
+350 INKYNRL
-356 PSPAR
+356 PAPSR
-361 TPDNFNA
+361 TPANLNN
-368 ILTESYMKAFGS
+368 IVTEAYAKTFGS
-380 QNLPEVA
+380 QNLPAVSK
-387 RILKPT
+387 ILEKAGFT
-393 GISWNGNKLV
+393 WTGNKLV
-403 APSAK
+403 APSKRSA
-408 SVDGKG
+408 DGKG
-414 IDFVPDFN
+414 VSYDPNFKGIQYSAEVN
-422 KLASTA
+422 NNLYRMTA
-428 EINNRLY
+428 K
-435 ALTARNNVAGEF
+435 NNVAGSF
-447 NVSAQTAND
+447 NISSDVAND
-456 ILKNAITGV
+456 ILSAALS
-465 DGAIYGDK
+465 GAYGDDYK
-473 SSYAKL
+473 SRLSDTDAKKI
-479 GLNEL
+479 ETF
-484 EGQKVDE
+484 VTS
-491 FISLVR
+491 FR
-497 SGYTPKDA
+497 SGTRPKSARVMQD
-505 KIGITSDGRPYYEAA
+505 SDGRWYYEAEYINGSTKA
-520 FFDNQSQTN
+520 PASIA
-529 KRYRVPLAD
+529 VPL
-538 SKNFQVQVGAG
+538 STSRNLQHLMGL
-549 SALDFNPSD
+549 SSELDFNTSE
-558 ESLMRLKLYLAKV
+558 ESLMQKKLFLAKYQSIIENKRANATIDPDQV
-571 ESVQNLKRGSDEI
+571 EA
-584 DEEQVMQGQQAY
+584 M
-596 DIVSQSGVSPAAINL
+596 DIVMDAAQNSPSYLDTASDIFGQNR
-611 LEQHYGKSK
+611 
-620 TKGF
+620 

>member
-62 KGTIAPMLNKL
+62 KGTIAPMLSKL

-115 ALTRRAQYNDMA
+115 ALTRRAQYNDMV

-148 FIDDPNKVAPLL
+148 FIDDPNKIAPLL

-192 LTRIL
+192 LTRVL
-197 RTVKGSSA
+197 RTVKGSKA

-292 DAVARAHRG
+292 DAVSASRRAGGGR
-301 SGGHNGGGGGSADE
+301 SGGNGGAAGSPDM
-315 KGGSINVIARGGG
+315 KGGTITLQARGGG
-328 VAVGSAG
+328 KAGIWSGAV
-335 VKGRTLLNSIYKSAA
+335 GRTLVQSTYQAA
-350 DKYKRL
+350 ANRYNRL
-356 PSPAR
+356 PASSKTPAK
-361 TPDNFNA
+361 FSEM
-368 ILTESYMKAFGS
+368 LTESFAKTFGS
-380 QNLPEVA
+380 QNLPAVA
-387 RILKPT
+387 KVLQPAGFT
-393 GISWNGNKLV
+393 WNGNKLL
-403 APSAK
+403 APSVK
-408 SVDGKG
+408 SSDGKG
-414 IDFVPDFN
+414 VRFTPNFN
-422 KLASTA
+422 AIQSTP
-428 EINNRLY
+428 EINNGLY
-435 ALTARNNVAGEF
+435 AMTAKNNVAGSF
-447 NVSAQTAND
+447 NISSDTAND
-456 ILKNAITGV
+456 ILQLAITGS
-465 DGAIYGDK
+465 YGDDYKRGITKQIAKGGNTSKNDQLGEIDAFVK
-473 SSYAKL
+473 SFR
-479 GLNEL
+479 
-484 EGQKVDE
+484 EGT
-491 FISLVR
+491 R
-497 SGYTPKDA
+497 PKNA
-505 KIGITSDGRPYYEAA
+505 RVVQTSDGRIYYEAQYINGSTKQPA
-520 FFDNQSQTN
+520 SIL
-529 KRYRVPLAD
+529 VPL
-538 SKNFQVQVGAG
+538 STSRNIQQQMGVG
-549 SALDFNPSD
+549 SEYDFNTSE
-558 ESLMRLKLYLAKV
+558 ESLMQKKLFMAKYQ
-571 ESVQNLKRGSDEI
+571 SVIENKRAGASI
-584 DEEQVMQGQQAY
+584 DEDQV
-596 DIVSQSGVSPAAINL
+596 AILDQNMPL
-611 LEQHYGKSK
+611 LLDPTNEIPGY
-620 TKGF
+620 

>member
-62 KGTIAPMLNKL
+62 KGTIAPMLSKL

-100 KLKGQYAQGATQLKD
+100 KLKGQYLQGSNQLKD

-141 KDMSIQS
+141 KDLSIQS
-148 FIDDPNKVAPLL
+148 FIDDPNKVSPLL

-197 RTVKGSSA
+197 RTVKGSKA

-213 QHFSDPKNP
+213 QHFSDPNNP

-274 FEDKEAIMNLQH
+274 FEDKEAIMMLQDK
-286 RLAMQR
+286 L
-292 DAVARAHRG
+292 ARARESARHNNGGSHRG
-301 SGGHNGGGGGSADE
+301 GNGGAAGSPDMT
-315 KGGSINVIARGGG
+315 GGSIDLKARGGG
-328 VAVGSAG
+328 RATYSSGAVGD
-335 VKGRTLLNSIYKSAA
+335 TLLRSTWRAA
-350 DKYKRL
+350 INKYNRL
-356 PSPAR
+356 PAPSR
-361 TPDNFNA
+361 TPANLNN
-368 ILTESYMKAFGS
+368 IVTEAYAKTFGS
-380 QNLPEVA
+380 QNLPAVSK
-387 RILKPT
+387 ILEKAGFT
-393 GISWNGNKLV
+393 WTGNKLV
-403 APSAK
+403 APSKRSA
-408 SVDGKG
+408 DGKG
-414 IDFVPDFN
+414 VSYDPNFKGIQYSAEVN
-422 KLASTA
+422 NNLYRMTA
-428 EINNRLY
+428 K
-435 ALTARNNVAGEF
+435 NNVAGSF
-447 NVSAQTAND
+447 NISSDVAND
-456 ILKNAITGV
+456 ILSAALS
-465 DGAIYGDK
+465 GAYGDDYK
-473 SSYAKL
+473 SRLSGTDAKKI
-479 GLNEL
+479 ETF
-484 EGQKVDE
+484 VTS
-491 FISLVR
+491 FR
-497 SGYTPKDA
+497 SGTRPKSARVMQD
-505 KIGITSDGRPYYEAA
+505 SDGRWYYEAEYINGSTKA
-520 FFDNQSQTN
+520 PVSIA
-529 KRYRVPLAD
+529 VPL
-538 SKNFQVQVGAG
+538 STSRNLQHLMGL
-549 SALDFNPSD
+549 SSELDFNTSE
-558 ESLMRLKLYLAKV
+558 ESLMQKKLFLAKYQSIIENKRVNATIDPDQV
-571 ESVQNLKRGSDEI
+571 EA
-584 DEEQVMQGQQAY
+584 M
-596 DIVSQSGVSPAAINL
+596 DIVMDAAQNSPSYLDTASDIFGQNR
-611 LEQHYGKSK
+611 
-620 TKGF
+620 

>member
-53 AEDKNSDFY
+53 AEDKNSEFY
-62 KGTIAPMLNKL
+62 KGTIAPMLSKL

-197 RTVKGSSA
+197 RTVKGSKA

-222 LTELYNQVLHQ
+222 LTELYNQVLYQ

-274 FEDKEAIMNLQH
+274 FEDKEAIMMLQD
-286 RLAMQR
+286 RLAR
-292 DAVARAHRG
+292 ARESARHN
-301 SGGHNGGGGGSADE
+301 NGGGRRGGNDGVVGSPDMT
-315 KGGSINVIARGGG
+315 GGSIDLKARGGG
-328 VAVGSAG
+328 KATYSSGLVGH
-335 VKGRTLLNSIYKSAA
+335 TLLNSTWRAA
-350 DKYKRL
+350 VNKFNRL
-356 PSPAR
+356 PASSR
-361 TPDNFNA
+361 TPSAMND
-368 ILTESYMKAFGS
+368 LVTEAYAKTFGS
-380 QNLPEVA
+380 QNLPAVF
-387 RILKPT
+387 RILEKAGFKWT
-393 GISWNGNKLV
+393 GNKLV
-403 APSAK
+403 APTQKSA
-408 SVDGKG
+408 DGKG
-414 IDFVPDFN
+414 VSFN
-422 KLASTA
+422 PNFLGIQYSADVNNNLYRMTA
-428 EINNRLY
+428 K
-435 ALTARNNVAGEF
+435 NNVAGSF
-447 NVSAQTAND
+447 NVSSDVAND
-456 ILKNAITGV
+456 ILSAALS
-465 DGAIYGDK
+465 GAYGDDYK
-473 SSYAKL
+473 SRLSKTDV
-479 GLNEL
+479 GKIDNFV
-484 EGQKVDE
+484 KS
-491 FISLVR
+491 FR
-497 SGYTPKDA
+497 SGTRPKSARVMQD
-505 KIGITSDGRPYYEAA
+505 SDGRWYYEAEYINGSDKA
-520 FFDNQSQTN
+520 PASIA
-529 KRYRVPLAD
+529 VPL
-538 SKNFQVQVGAG
+538 STSRNLQHLMGL
-549 SALDFNPSD
+549 SSELDFNTSE
-558 ESLMRLKLYLAKV
+558 ESLMQKKLLLAKYQSIIENKRANATIDPDQV
-571 ESVQNLKRGSDEI
+571 EAL
-584 DEEQVMQGQQAY
+584 
-596 DIVSQSGVSPAAINL
+596 DIVMDAAQNGHSFMDTSRSAFGL
-611 LEQHYGKSK
+611 DQ
-620 TKGF
+620 

>member
-53 AEDKNSDFY
+53 AEDKNSAFY
-62 KGTIAPMLNKL
+62 KGTIEPMLSKL

-100 KLKGQYAQGATQLKD
+100 KLKGQYAQGASQLKD

-127 SKARLQDPSAVVLG
+127 SKARLQDPSTVVLG

-222 LTELYNQVLHQ
+222 LTELYNQVLYQ

-286 RLAMQR
+286 RLAMKR
-292 DAVARAHRG
+292 DEAAAARRG
-301 SGGHNGGGGGSADE
+301 PGRNGGNGGAAGSPDMT
-315 KGGSINVIARGGG
+315 GGTITLQARGGG
-328 VAVGSAG
+328 RATYSSGAVGD
-335 VKGRTLLNSIYKSAA
+335 TLLRSTWRAA
-350 DKYKRL
+350 INKYNRL
-356 PSPAR
+356 PAPSR
-361 TPDNFNA
+361 TPANLNN
-368 ILTESYMKAFGS
+368 IVTEAYAKTFGS
-380 QNLPEVA
+380 QNLPAVSK
-387 RILKPT
+387 ILEEAGFT
-393 GISWNGNKLV
+393 WTGNKLV
-403 APSAK
+403 APSKK
-408 SVDGKG
+408 STDGKG
-414 IDFVPDFN
+414 VSYDPNFKGIQYSADVN
-422 KLASTA
+422 NSLYRMTA
-428 EINNRLY
+428 K
-435 ALTARNNVAGEF
+435 NNVAGSF
-447 NVSAQTAND
+447 NISSDVAND
-456 ILKNAITGV
+456 ILSAALS
-465 DGAIYGDK
+465 GAYGDDYK
-473 SSYAKL
+473 SRLSSTDAKKI
-479 GLNEL
+479 ETF
-484 EGQKVDE
+484 VTS
-491 FISLVR
+491 FR
-497 SGYTPKDA
+497 SGTRPKSARVIQD
-505 KIGITSDGRPYYEAA
+505 SDGRWYYEAEYINGSSKA
-520 FFDNQSQTN
+520 PASIA
-529 KRYRVPLAD
+529 VPL
-538 SKNFQVQVGAG
+538 STSRNLQHLMGL
-549 SALDFNPSD
+549 SSELDFNTSE
-558 ESLMRLKLYLAKV
+558 ESLMQKKLLLAKYQSVIDNKRAGATIDPDQV
-571 ESVQNLKRGSDEI
+571 EA
-584 DEEQVMQGQQAY
+584 M
-596 DIVSQSGVSPAAINL
+596 DIVMDAAQSNPSFLDTSLDILGQNR
-611 LEQHYGKSK
+611 
-620 TKGF
+620 

>member
-100 KLKGQYAQGATQLKD
+100 KLKGQYAQGASQLKD

-197 RTVKGSSA
+197 RTVKGSKA

-274 FEDKEAIMNLQH
+274 FEDKEAIMMLQD
-286 RLAMQR
+286 RLAR
-292 DAVARAHRG
+292 ARESVRHN
-301 SGGHNGGGGGSADE
+301 NGGGHRGGNGGSGSPDMT
-315 KGGSINVIARGGG
+315 GGSIDLKARGGG
-328 VAVGSAG
+328 KATYSSGFVGH
-335 VKGRTLLNSIYKSAA
+335 TLLSSTWRAA
-350 DKYKRL
+350 VNKFNRL
-356 PSPAR
+356 PASSR
-361 TPDNFNA
+361 TPAKMND
-368 ILTESYMKAFGS
+368 LVTEAYTKTFGS
-380 QNLPEVA
+380 QNLPAVSK
-387 RILKPT
+387 ILEKAGFT
-393 GISWNGNKLV
+393 WTGNKLV
-403 APSAK
+403 APTKKSA
-408 SVDGKG
+408 DGRGVQYNPNFLG
-414 IDFVPDFN
+414 IQY
-422 KLASTA
+422 TA
-428 EINNRLY
+428 DVNNSLY
-435 ALTARNNVAGEF
+435 RMTANNNVAGSF
-447 NVSAQTAND
+447 NVSSDVAND
-456 ILKNAITGV
+456 ILSAALS
-465 DGAIYGDK
+465 GAYGDDYK
-473 SSYAKL
+473 SRLSGTDSEKI
-479 GLNEL
+479 G
-484 EGQKVDE
+484 KFVTS
-491 FISLVR
+491 FR
-497 SGYTPKDA
+497 SGTRPKSARVMQD
-505 KIGITSDGRPYYEAA
+505 SDGRWYYEAEYIDGNTKA
-520 FFDNQSQTN
+520 PASIA
-529 KRYRVPLAD
+529 VPL
-538 SKNFQVQVGAG
+538 STSRNLQHLMGL
-549 SALDFNPSD
+549 SSELDFNTSE
-558 ESLMRLKLYLAKV
+558 ESLMQKKLLLAKYQSII
-571 ESVQNLKRGSDEI
+571 ENKRASATIDPDE
-584 DEEQVMQGQQAY
+584 VAGM
-596 DIVSQSGVSPAAINL
+596 DIVMDMAQSRPTL
-611 LEQHYGKSK
+611 LESMNE
-620 TKGF
+620 TPGFHR

>member
-62 KGTIAPMLNKL
+62 KGTIAPMLSKL

-100 KLKGQYAQGATQLKD
+100 KLKGQYLQGSNQLKD

-160 FSGEDAKRRA
+160 FSGEDAKKRA

-213 QHFSDPKNP
+213 QQFSDPKNP

-274 FEDKEAIMNLQH
+274 FEDKEAIMVLQH
-286 RLAMQR
+286 KLAMQR
-292 DAVARAHRG
+292 DAIARAHRG
-301 SGGHNGGGGGSADE
+301 GGGHNGGGGGSADE

-356 PSPAR
+356 PSSAR
-361 TPDNFNA
+361 TPENFNA

-393 GISWNGNKLV
+393 GIFWNGNKLV
-403 APSAK
+403 VPSAK
-408 SVDGKG
+408 SADGKG

-422 KLASTA
+422 KLPSTT

-538 SKNFQVQVGAG
+538 SKNFQVQAGAG

-596 DIVSQSGVSPAAINL
+596 DIVSQSGVSPTAINL

>member
-62 KGTIAPMLNKL
+62 KGTIAPMLSKL

-222 LTELYNQVLHQ
+222 LTELYNQVLYQ

-274 FEDKEAIMNLQH
+274 FEDKEKIIRLQA
-286 RLAMQR
+286 RLA
-292 DAVARAHRG
+292 AAHSGGGHRG
-301 SGGHNGGGGGSADE
+301 GGRSNGGGATDS
-315 KGGSINVIARGGG
+315 KGGSIDVIARGGG

-393 GISWNGNKLV
+393 GIYWNGNKLV
-403 APSAK
+403 APSNR
-408 SVDGKG
+408 SSDGKG

-422 KLASTA
+422 KLASTT

-456 ILKNAITGV
+456 ILKNAITGA

-473 SSYAKL
+473 KSYAKL

-491 FISLVR
+491 FISLIR

-538 SKNFQVQVGAG
+538 SKNFQLQAGAS

-584 DEEQVMQGQQAY
+584 DEEQVMEGQQIY
-596 DIVSQSGVSPAAINL
+596 DWVSQPTSAPTAANL